1 MENEILEEELTGIEA
16 FADTVF
22 AYFEENSK
30 DLICEM
36 EGKGYLAKIPFITLC
51 ILDVFIENLGEEIKG
66 FDLDIKSP
74 IIYTKEQLNSFI
86 KLGYKKELN
95 IGEEPQSIE
104 SLLSNVSFRN
114 KIAKL
119 DNDLKSFK
127 DYKALYLSKEI
138 DVLNLIGETLELAF
152 TYLG

>member
-1 MENEILEEELTGIEA
+1 MENEILEEEELTGIEA
-16 FADTVF
+16 LADAVF
-22 AYFEENSK
+22 AYYEENSK
-30 DLICEM
+30 DLISEM

-51 ILDVFIENLGEEIKG
+51 ILDVFIENLGDEIKT

-95 IGEEPQSIE
+95 IPDEPQSIE
-104 SLLSNVSFRN
+104 SLRN

-119 DNDLKSFK
+119 DNDLKAYR

-152 TYLG
+152 TYIG